1 LPGGLARYNTP
12 VARKSGAD
20 GLPGRAGE
28 SDGRMANVR
37 DSLNAILETEGVLAV
52 VLVDLTSGETLGS
65 VGGTPETELEAAAN
79 ADLMKTKERII
90 RTLGFADG
98 VEDMTINTWKNVILL
113 RRVVTEYSLGQDL
126 MLFIKMR
133 RVVGNE
139 AADLATLRAKLR
151 RVESELLV

>member
-1 LPGGLARYNTP
+1 
-12 VARKSGAD
+12 
-20 GLPGRAGE
+20 
-28 SDGRMANVR
+28 MANVR